1 MNNDLKPAR
10 VCDCKICYVQHNDEI
25 HEATLRIRR
34 WLRYEVNRKLNE
46 GLEPDE
52 VEADPALVA

>member
-10 VCDCKICYVQHNDEI
+10 VCDCKICYVPHSDDI

-34 WLRYEVNRKLNE
+34 WLRYEVTRKLNE
-46 GLEPDE
+46 GLDPATE
-52 VEADPALVA
+52 EASPALVA